1 MTKYWLKI
9 TIILYILWLILS
21 GIFEPKFLI
30 IGLVSSGIIARL
42 CLSSMWVEDE
52 KGEKRFG
59 ILDISLWKFARYCL
73 WLFVEIVK
81 ASLDVAK
88 LVVQPK
94 MKIDP
99 QVIEFDCW
107 FDNPIGA
114 TILVNSIILTPGT
127 VTLDVIDERHFIVHA
142 LTYDAAK
149 GLLEGNMQRHIAALF
164 EETP

>member
-9 TIILYILWLILS
+9 TITLYILWLILS

-30 IGLVSSGIIARL
+30 IGLASSGIIARL

-73 WLFVEIVK
+73 WLLVEIVK

-88 LVVQPK
+88 LVVWPK
-94 MKIDP
+94 LKIEP

-149 GLLEGNMQRHIAALF
+149 GLLEGNMQRHIAALL